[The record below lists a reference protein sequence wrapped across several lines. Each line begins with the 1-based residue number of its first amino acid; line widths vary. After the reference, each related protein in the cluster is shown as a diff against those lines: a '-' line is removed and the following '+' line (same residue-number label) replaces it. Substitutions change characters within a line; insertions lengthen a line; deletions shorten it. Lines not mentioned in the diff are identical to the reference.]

1 MDWVASLNSAHL
13 ERIKESRAKGYKAS
27 AKELEW
33 GAANLPQMANC
44 PQCGRELGSDDPA
57 GLCPKCLILGVF
69 DSSVGANEAETQTI
83 DIVAAAADGF
93 GRYHILRTLGEGGM
107 GTVYLAEQR
116 DPIRRTVALK
126 VVKLGMDTNE
136 VLARFNHERQA
147 LAMMDHPNVARIF
160 DAGATAK
167 GRPYF
172 VMEYI
177 DGIPITQYCDNKR
190 MTIEDRLELFLAVCR
205 AVQHAHQKGVI
216 HRDLKPSNVLVME
229 QENAPVPKVI
239 DFGIAKATDRWAVE
253 KTFLTQFGQM
263 VGTPE
268 YASPEQAEVTTG
280 DVDERSDV
288 YSLGVILYELLIGA
302 VPFDPTRLRREGLA
316 EMLRIVCEEEAPPLS
331 RKLSAMGAATADIA
345 SQRQTDPV
353 SLRRLVAGDLNWIT
367 VKALEKARERRYSSV
382 ADLASDIERYGEH
395 LPVLAS
401 PPSRLYRARKFV
413 RRHRPA
419 VFGAAAGLGFIVLAG
434 LTVWSF
440 MHPNSSPRPK
450 LTDKDTIVLADFDN
464 KTVDPVFDDTLRQGL
479 SLELQQSPFL
489 SLISD
494 QQIQATLALMGQPKD
509 ARLTPETARQI
520 CERTGSAA
528 MLAGSVAA
536 FGSQYVVGLRAE
548 NCNTGSI
555 LDQEQAVAAK
565 REDVLHSLSQI
576 VREFRTRV
584 GESLATE
591 EKQSTRLAEATTQSL
606 EALKAYSTALKVN
619 LSAGSAAAIP
629 FYRRA
634 VEIDSQFAMAYA
646 NLGLAYSD
654 LGESAL
660 SAEST
665 TKAWQLRDR
674 VSDREKFFI
683 DFIYER
689 EVTGNLEKAYQTLE
703 TWYETYPRGEQPSPH
718 DLLAGLS
725 TQGTGRFERAI
736 EISREQIAA
745 DPAVVFG
752 YHNLASSLFFLDRFS
767 EAEKTLEQAAGRRVE
782 EPYLL
787 VFRYTLAALKEDKE
801 QMDRVVALAKGK
813 HGAEHWVAHA
823 EALALARSGR
833 LQDARRSSRRAVN
846 LALQEGLREKA
857 ASYRAAQAVWEA
869 VCGNPAEAKRN
880 ALAALELSR
889 GRDVQYAAGLAL
901 ALSRESSR
909 SESLASDLEE
919 RFPEDT
925 FVKFTYAP
933 VLRALS
939 ALQRGKPANSEEE
952 LQISLPYELAA
963 NGLNFNHF
971 YLGGLHS
978 AYVRGVAL
986 MATHRYAEAAAEF
999 QKVLDHRGLVGLDPI
1014 GSLAHLQLGRAYVLS
1029 GDRIKAKSAYEGFLS
1044 LWRNADADIPLLK
1057 SARAE
1062 YDRL

>member
-1 MDWVASLNSAHL
+1 MQGAFESSLGGNDSQIETVDTVTA
-13 ERIKESRAKGYKAS
+13 GV
-27 AKELEW
+27 
-33 GAANLPQMANC
+33 
-44 PQCGRELGSDDPA
+44 SDD
-57 GLCPKCLILGVF
+57 
-69 DSSVGANEAETQTI
+69 D
-83 DIVAAAADGF
+83 F
-93 GRYHILRTLGEGGM
+93 GCYHIVRPLGEGGM
-107 GTVYLAEQR
+107 GSVYLAEQR
-116 DPIRRTVALK
+116 EPIRRTVALK

-136 VLARFNHERQA
+136 VLARFSHERQA
-147 LAMMDHPNVARIF
+147 LAMMDHPNIARIF

-177 DGIPITQYCDNKR
+177 EGVPITQYCDSKR
-190 MTIEDRLELFLAVCR
+190 MTIRDRLELFLAVCR

-229 QENAPVPKVI
+229 QEGASLPKVI
-239 DFGIAKATDRWAVE
+239 DFGIAKATDQWAVE

-268 YASPEQAEVTTG
+268 YASPEQAEVMTG

-288 YSLGVILYELLIGA
+288 YSLGVLLYELLIGT
-302 VPFDPTRLRREGLA
+302 VPFDATRLRHEGLA
-316 EMLRIVCEEEAPPLS
+316 EMLRIIREEEVPPLS
-331 RKLSAMGAATADIA
+331 RRLSAMGTATADIA
-345 SQRQTDPV
+345 SHRQTDPS
-353 SLRRLVAGDLNWIT
+353 SLRRLVDGDLDCIT
-367 VKALEKARERRYSSV
+367 VKALEKARERRYASV
-382 ADLASDIERYGEH
+382 AELASDIERYVEH
-395 LPVLAS
+395 RPVLAS
-401 PPSRLYRARKFV
+401 PPSGLYRARKFV
-413 RRHRPA
+413 RRHRSA
-419 VFGAAAGLGFIVLAG
+419 VLGTAAGFVFIALAG
-434 LTVWSF
+434 LTVWSL
-440 MHPNSSPRPK
+440 MHRNTSPRPK
-450 LTDKDTIVLADFDN
+450 LAEKDTIVLADFDN
-464 KTVDPVFDDTLRQGL
+464 RTGDPVFDDTLRQGL
-479 SLELQQSPFL
+479 SVELQQSPFL

-509 ARLTPETARQI
+509 ARLTPETARRI

-528 MLAGSVAA
+528 MLEGSVAVL
-536 FGSQYVVGLRAE
+536 GSRYVVGLRAE
-548 NCNTGSI
+548 NCNTGNI
-555 LDQEQAVAAK
+555 LDEEQIQAAK
-565 REDVLHSLSQI
+565 REDVLNSLTQI
-576 VREFRTRV
+576 AGKFRSRV
-584 GESLATE
+584 GETFATVEKHSTPLA
-591 EKQSTRLAEATTQSL
+591 QMTTSSL
-606 EALKAYSTALKVN
+606 EALKAYSTGMKVN

-629 FYRRA
+629 FFRRA
-634 VEIDSQFAMAYA
+634 IEIDPQFAMAHA
-646 NLGLAYSD
+646 DLGLAYSD
-654 LGESAL
+654 IGESVL

-703 TWYETYPRGEQPSPH
+703 TWYQTYPRSEQPSPH
-718 DLLAGLS
+718 DLLGGLS
-725 TQGTGRFERAI
+725 THGTGRFERAI

-745 DPAVVFG
+745 DPTVVFG
-752 YHNLASSLFFLDRFS
+752 YHNLASSLFFLDRFP
-767 EAEKTLEQAAGRRVE
+767 EAEKTLEQAAERKVE

-787 VFRYTLAALKEDKE
+787 VFRYTLAALKDDKE
-801 QMDRVVALAKGK
+801 QMDQVVALAKSK

-833 LQDARRSSRRAVN
+833 LQDSRRSSSRAVN
-846 LALQEGLREKA
+846 LALQEGQREKA
-857 ASYRAAQAVWEA
+857 ASYRAAQAVLEA
-869 VCGNPAEAKRN
+869 VCGNGAEAKSN

-901 ALSRESSR
+901 ALLRESSR
-909 SESLASDLEE
+909 SEALANDLEK

-933 VLRALS
+933 VLHAVS
-939 ALQRGKPANSEEE
+939 ALQSGKPVNSLDE

-999 QKVLDHRGLVGLDPI
+999 QKVLNHRGLVGLDPI
-1014 GSLAHLQLGRAYVLS
+1014 GALSHLQLGRAYVLA
-1029 GDRIKAKSAYEGFLS
+1029 GDRIKAKSAYEDFLS
-1044 LWRNADADIPLLK
+1044 LWKNADPDVPILK